1 MTQASLRKLPQRP
14 ADGHKGTFGTVL
26 VIGGSCAG
34 EERMLGAPV
43 LAARSAL
50 RSGAG
55 LARTMLPQPMALAA
69 LSCLPSMTA
78 LAMPVDGRGE
88 LIAHECVAML
98 DAAIASADAIVI
110 GPGLGNHASIEP
122 LVLRALQQSRVP
134 VVVDADALN
143 ALTRIPDLSRDLK
156 ASCVLTPHPGEF
168 RRLAD
173 ALNLDADPI
182 DPARRAAAAEALAQR
197 LGCIVAL
204 KGAGTVVTNGH
215 DTWTCTS
222 GHPCL
227 ATGGTG
233 DVLAGLLG
241 GLLAQWRAQSQ
252 HTTFTPRRATQP
264 GGTSG
269 APSQHRTQHAS
280 TPSSPTHADEPH
292 LERVMSTSEL
302 MALAA
307 QRLGKRAPQTET
319 SSADTAAST
328 SSHTSPDAPL
338 TMLEVAILAVEAHAR
353 AGERWS
359 KQHGA
364 RAGLLAEEL
373 ADTLPGALE
382 TLRA

>member
-1 MTQASLRKLPQRP
+1 
-14 ADGHKGTFGTVL
+14 
-26 VIGGSCAG
+26 
-34 EERMLGAPV
+34 MLGAPA

-55 LARTMLPQPMALAA
+55 LARAMVPQPMALAV

-122 LVLRALQQSRVP
+122 LVLRTLQQSRVP
-134 VVVDADALN
+134 VVVDADALS

-156 ASCVLTPHPGEF
+156 ASCILTPHPGEF

-173 ALNLDADPI
+173 AFNLDADPI
-182 DPARRAAAAEALAQR
+182 DPARRPAAAEALAQR

-215 DTWTCTS
+215 DTWTCAS
-222 GHPCL
+222 GHACL

-252 HTTFTPRRATQP
+252 HRTVTPRRITHSV
-264 GGTSG
+264 GTS
-269 APSQHRTQHAS
+269 T
-280 TPSSPTHADEPH
+280 TSSPPRAQQQASPQHADEPH

-307 QRLGKRAPQTET
+307 QRLGKRAPQA
-319 SSADTAAST
+319 SSAEAAASA
-328 SSHTSPDAPL
+328 SSPASANTNAEAPL
-338 TMLEVAILAVEAHAR
+338 SMLEVAILGVEAHAR
-353 AGERWS
+353 AGERWARDR
-359 KQHGA
+359 GA

-373 ADTLPGALE
+373 ADTLPSVLE
-382 TLRA
+382 VMRA

>member
-1 MTQASLRKLPQRP
+1 
-14 ADGHKGTFGTVL
+14 
-26 VIGGSCAG
+26 
-34 EERMLGAPV
+34 MLGAPV
-43 LAARSAL
+43 LAARAAL

-55 LARTMLPQPMALAA
+55 LARAMVPQPLALAA

-88 LIAHECVAML
+88 LIAHECAAML
-98 DAAIASADAIVI
+98 DAALANVDALVI
-110 GPGLGNHASIEP
+110 GPGLGDHASVEA

-143 ALTRIPDLSRDLK
+143 AMARIPELSRDLK

-173 ALNLDADPI
+173 ALNLDADPV
-182 DPARRAAAAEALAQR
+182 DPSRRGAAAEALAQR

-215 DTWTCTS
+215 DTWRCAS
-222 GHPCL
+222 GHACL

-241 GLLAQWRAQSQ
+241 GLLAQWRAQARR
-252 HTTFTPRRATQP
+252 TTVTPRRGGQAGGMGSATA
-264 GGTSG
+264 SG
-269 APSQHRTQHAS
+269 AGAGAVARSSLAS
-280 TPSSPTHADEPH
+280 GQFADGPN

-307 QRLGKRAPQTET
+307 AKLGKRAPAAPT
-319 SSADTAAST
+319 SEASAASQAD
-328 SSHTSPDAPL
+328 SGPL
-338 TMLEVAILAVEAHAR
+338 TMLEVAMLGVEAHAR
-353 AGERWS
+353 AGELWA
-359 KQHGA
+359 KQRGA
-364 RAGLLAEEL
+364 QAGLLAEEV
-373 ADTLPGALE
+373 ADLVPLALE
-382 TLRA
+382 GLRE